1 MVSQAKLKAQYKY
14 DSKNTKQVILK
25 LNKKNDSDILEKL
38 ENSENRQGYIKELIR
53 RDLRAYGKI
62 LTLDSIKALVQP
74 VAKKYDISKIF
85 LFGSY
90 ARGEATEKSDVDL
103 LIEGGNYEG
112 LIGYIGLNNHFE
124 HAIGK
129 KIDLLTVSALEENKT
144 ESGIRFKKNIDSDKV
159 IVYAK

>member
-1 MVSQAKLKAQYKY
+1 MVSQARLKAQYKY

-25 LNKKNDSDILEKL
+25 LNKKSDSDILEKL

-53 RDLRAYGKI
+53 NDLRAYGKV
-62 LTLDSIKALVQP
+62 LSLDSIKALVQP

-112 LIGYIGLNNHFE
+112 LLGYIGLNNHFE
-124 HAIGK
+124 QAIGK
-129 KIDLLTVSALEENKT
+129 KIDLLTVSALEDNKT
-144 ESGIRFKKNIDSDKV
+144 DSGIRFRNNIDSEKV
-159 IVYAK
+159 VVYAK